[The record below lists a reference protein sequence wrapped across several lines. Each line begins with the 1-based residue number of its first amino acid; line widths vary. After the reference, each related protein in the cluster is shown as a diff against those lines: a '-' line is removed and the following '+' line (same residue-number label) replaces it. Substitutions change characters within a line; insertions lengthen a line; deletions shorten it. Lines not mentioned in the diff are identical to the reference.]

1 MLIVREGS
9 HLLDSTPILVGSG
22 QFTDRQTNPELAHS
36 PMGIAAEAA
45 KAALADTGIGH
56 ELAAEIDTLAVV
68 RIFQDSYEKPRVATS
83 FGRAENPPRAVA
95 RRIGANPT
103 NAIYA
108 NVGGNTPQKLINEMA
123 ERISSCDVSVVLLTG
138 SEAIRTAQLARRN
151 NIELNW
157 QEEDA
162 GSQEDRGLGEALANA
177 HERAHGLIAPI
188 QAYPLFEN
196 AIRKDKGRSVDE
208 HLLAMGELFAPFTD
222 VASNNPF
229 SFYGTRRS
237 ATELANVTKEN
248 RFICF
253 PYPKF
258 MNSRDAVNQGAA
270 VVMTSV
276 GKAKQLGIDPS
287 KWVFLHGCSEANEK
301 LLISDRVNL
310 HSSPAIVAN
319 SQQAFAMA
327 NKTIED
333 IDLIDIYSC
342 FPSAVEVACDALGLS
357 YSDPRGLTLTG
368 GLPFFGG
375 PGNNYSMH
383 AIATAI
389 PLLRDD
395 PQQYALITANG
406 GRLSKHATGIYSATP
421 LRGEWQ
427 RESNAKIQAQIN
439 AMASP
444 EFIEAPSGVAK
455 IETYTVCFDKTNP
468 VSGIVI
474 GRLLETDQRF
484 IANTTSDESTLRKMM
499 QDDFLASN
507 GTVVSSGGLN
517 TFTAA

>member
-1 MLIVREGS
+1 
-9 HLLDSTPILVGSG
+9 LLDSTPILVGAG
-22 QFTDRQTNPELAHS
+22 QFTDRETSPELAHS

-45 KAALADTGIGH
+45 SVALADTGIGRK
-56 ELAAEIDTLAVV
+56 LAAEIDTLAVV
-68 RIFQDSYEKPRVATS
+68 RIFQDSYKQPRVVTS
-83 FGRAENPPRAVA
+83 NGRAENPPRAVA
-95 RRIGANPT
+95 RRLGANPV
-103 NAIYA
+103 NAIYS

-123 ERISSCDVSVVLLTG
+123 ERISHGDVSVALLTG
-138 SEAIRTAQLARRN
+138 SEAIRTAQLAARN
-151 NIELNW
+151 KIDLNW
-157 QEEDA
+157 QEDDPS
-162 GSQEDRGLGEALANA
+162 SQEDRGIGEALASA
-177 HERAHGLIAPI
+177 HEIAHGLTAPI
-188 QAYPLFEN
+188 HAYPLFEN
-196 AIRKDKGRSVDE
+196 AIRKERRRSVEE

-222 VASNNPF
+222 VAAANSF

-237 ATELANVTKEN
+237 ATELASVSKEN

-276 GKAKQLGIDPS
+276 GKAKQLGIDPR

-310 HSSPAIVAN
+310 HSSPAIEAN

-327 NKTIED
+327 DKTLED

-383 AIATAI
+383 AIATAV
-389 PLLRDD
+389 PLLRAR
-395 PQQYALITANG
+395 PEQYALITANG
-406 GRLSKHATGIYSATP
+406 GRLSKHATGIYSASP
-421 LRGEWQ
+421 IRGEWQ

-439 AMASP
+439 AMTSP
-444 EFIEAPSGVAK
+444 EFVEAPRGAAK
-455 IETYTVCFDKTNP
+455 IETYTVCFDRTEP
-468 VSGIVI
+468 VRGIVI

-484 IANTTSDESTLRKMM
+484 IANTASDATTLAQMM
-499 QDDFLASN
+499 QDDFLTCSGA
-507 GTVVSSGGLN
+507 VVSSGGMN

>member
-1 MLIVREGS
+1 
-9 HLLDSTPILVGSG
+9 LLDSTPILVGAG
-22 QFTDRQTNPELAHS
+22 QFTDREANPDLAHS

-45 KAALADTGIGH
+45 KIALADTGVGH
-56 ELAAEIDTLAVV
+56 KLAAEIDTLAVV
-68 RIFQDSYEKPRVATS
+68 RIFQDSYKKPRVTTS

-95 RRIGANPT
+95 RRIAANPT
-103 NAIYA
+103 NAIYS

-123 ERISSCDVSVVLLTG
+123 ERINRGDVSVALLTG
-138 SEAIRTAQLARRN
+138 SEAIRTAQLALRN

-157 QEEDA
+157 QEEGA
-162 GSQEDRGLGEALANA
+162 GSQEDRGIGEALAST
-177 HERAHGLIAPI
+177 HEIAHGLIAPI

-196 AIRKDKGRSVDE
+196 AIRKDRGRSVEE
-208 HLLAMGELFAPFTD
+208 HLLAMGELFAPFTE
-222 VASNNPF
+222 VAANNPF

-237 ATELANVTKEN
+237 AIELASVTKEN

-276 GKAKQLGIDPS
+276 GKARQLGIDPS
-287 KWVFLHGCSEANEK
+287 KSVFLHGCSEANEK
-301 LLISDRVNL
+301 LLVSERVNL
-310 HSSPAIVAN
+310 HSSPAIAAN

-327 NKTIED
+327 GKTLED

-357 YSDPRGLTLTG
+357 CSDPRGLTLTG

-389 PLLRDD
+389 PLLRSK

-406 GRLSKHATGIYSATP
+406 GRLTKHATGIYSASP
-421 LRGEWQ
+421 IRGEWQ
-427 RESNAKIQAQIN
+427 RESSAKIQAQIN
-439 AMASP
+439 AMPSP
-444 EFIEAPSGVAK
+444 EFIEAPRGAAK

-468 VSGIVI
+468 VRGIVV

-484 IANTTSDESTLRKMM
+484 IANTASDATTLKQMM
-499 QDDFLASN
+499 QDDFLTRSGA
-507 GTVVSSGGLN
+507 VVSSGGLN